1 MIEDAF
7 QKGCTKNLDLLV
19 SDIYG
24 NNTKSLGLPGDL
36 IASSLGKL
44 GKMNKEE
51 I

>member
-1 MIEDAF
+1 MDAF
-7 QKGCTKNLDLLV
+7 QKGNSSNLDLLV

-44 GKMNKEE
+44 GKMNKEDL
-51 I
+51 